1 MHKQVL
7 DEICED
13 CTKEYCTLKEL
24 LLHDAKYNDRM
35 VLQIKCVEKWKYE
48 ESVRQRKEVTWQDAW
63 ELWMD
68 RGYAKKFSEVYK
80 EDIHFKELYKLV
92 IG

>member
-35 VLQIKCVEKWKYE
+35 VLQIKAVEKFKYE
-48 ESVRQRKEVTWQDAW
+48 EGVRTQREVTWQDAW
-63 ELWMD
+63 QLWMD
-68 RGYAKKFSEVYK
+68 RGYAKKFAEVYEEGK
-80 EDIHFKELYKLV
+80 HFREIYVLV

>member
-13 CTKEYCTLKEL
+13 CTKDYCTLKEL

-35 VLQIKCVEKWKYE
+35 VLQIKAVEKFKYE
-48 ESVRQRKEVTWQDAW
+48 EGVRIRREVTWQDAW
-63 ELWMD
+63 ELWME
-68 RGYAKKFSEVYK
+68 RGYAAKFAEVYK
-80 EDIHFKELYKLV
+80 EEMHFKELYAAIMK
-92 IG
+92 